1 MASERT
7 ADYVIVGAG
16 SAGCVLAN
24 RLTEDPS
31 VSVLVLEA
39 GGPDRSLNIKIPA
52 AFAEQF
58 HTKLDWN
65 YYTEPEPHVDD
76 RRLFCPRGKSLGGSS
91 SMNAMLYVRGR
102 PLDYDL
108 WEEQGADGWGWGS
121 LRPYFLKA
129 ENDERGAS
137 EHHGMGGPVNIQEQR
152 SPRRMNADFIRAAE
166 ACGIPRVADYNSPE
180 QDGVGM
186 FQTFQKNGRRWS
198 CADAYLRPAMKRD
211 NLDVVTHAQVERI
224 ELYGTRA
231 TGVRYT
237 RKGKA
242 AFARAGREV
251 ILAAG
256 AFNSPQVLM
265 LSGIGPAEHLREV
278 GVPVAHELPGVGQN
292 LQDHPF
298 ITMIWEMSDTHSL
311 YRADAPRNL
320 AEWLL
325 RRSGPLS
332 STVAE
337 SVAFVRTRPGLPAAD
352 IQFHVG
358 AAYFENHGEEEYDGH
373 CFVIAPTLLTAKS
386 RGWVKLRSADPADAP
401 RILTNSL
408 EHPDDVRSMIAGMR
422 LARRIADTE
431 PLKAKVV
438 KALKPG
444 DDLDSDGGLPRP
456 PALARGADLPPGRH
470 LPDREGRRRRGRP
483 RVARARAGRPARLR
497 RVGVPGHPG
506 REHERAG
513 DRGRRAGRRPDQ
525 GPGSGRLLTS
535 RPLLDARRSR
545 AR

>member
-1 MASERT
+1 M

-31 VSVLVLEA
+31 VSVVVLEA

-58 HTKLDWN
+58 HTKLDWD
-65 YYTEPEPHVDD
+65 YHTEPEPYVNH
-76 RRLFCPRGKSLGGSS
+76 RRLYCPRGKSLGGSS

-108 WEEQGADGWGWGS
+108 WEEQGADGWGWAS
-121 LRPYFLKA
+121 VRPYFLKA

-137 EHHGMGGPVNIQEQR
+137 EHHGVGGPVNIQDQR

-166 ACGIPRVADYNSPE
+166 ACGIPRSADYNSPE

-211 NLDVVTHAQVERI
+211 NLEVITRAQVQRL
-224 ELYGTRA
+224 ELDGKRA
-231 TGVRYT
+231 TGVVYR
-237 RKGKA
+237 RRGRERV
-242 AFARAGREV
+242 ARAGREV
-251 ILAAG
+251 ILSAG
-256 AFNSPQVLM
+256 AFNSPQILM
-265 LSGIGPAEHLREV
+265 LSGIGPAEHLGDV
-278 GVPVAHELPGVGQN
+278 GVPVAHALPGVGRN

-373 CFVIAPTLLTAKS
+373 CFVIAPTLLTARS
-386 RGWVKLRSADPADAP
+386 RGWVKLGSPDAGDPP

-422 LARRIADTE
+422 LAQRIAGTD
-431 PLKAKVV
+431 PLGSKVV

-444 DDLDSDGGLPRP
+444 DGLDSDADYHDHLRSRVELIYHPVGTCRIGKDDDAVVDPELRVRGLDGLRVCDASVFPVIPGGNTNAPVIAVAER
-456 PALARGADLPPGRH
+456 AADLIKDGLA
-470 LPDREGRRRRGRP
+470 LP
-483 RVARARAGRPARLR
+483 AQA
-497 RVGVPGHPG
+497 
-506 REHERAG
+506 
-513 DRGRRAGRRPDQ
+513 
-525 GPGSGRLLTS
+525 
-535 RPLLDARRSR
+535 
-545 AR
+545 